1 MLKCLYKPMKCIKL
15 TKPVLPIIVINI
27 IGITFIFVH
36 SDYMNL
42 ILLLSLLLSAVYVII
57 FILVIIHYD
66 EIEIGDDSSS
76 YRVSSTASESFIYME
91 D

>member
-1 MLKCLYKPMKCIKL
+1 MKCIKL

-42 ILLLSLLLSAVYVII
+42 ILLLSLLLSAVYVMV
-57 FILVIIHYD
+57 FILVIMYYD
-66 EIEIGDDSSS
+66 ENEFDDDLSS
-76 YRVSSTASESFIYME
+76 YRVSSTASESFIDIE